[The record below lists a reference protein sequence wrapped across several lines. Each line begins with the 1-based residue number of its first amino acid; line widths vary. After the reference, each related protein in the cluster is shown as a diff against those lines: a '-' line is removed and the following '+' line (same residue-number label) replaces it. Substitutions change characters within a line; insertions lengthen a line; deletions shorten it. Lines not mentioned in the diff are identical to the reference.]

1 MPIYEFTCQACG
13 ARFEELVRR
22 DATAPCPE
30 CGSAEVERLLSQVF
44 PAPKIGLRGL
54 AAKRSD
60 TSRANREE
68 QRKEGFAKDREARKK
83 G

>member
-1 MPIYEFTCQACG
+1 MPIYEFRCNTCG
-13 ARFEELVRR
+13 ARFEELVGR
-22 DATAPCPE
+22 DATAACPE
-30 CGSAEVERLLSQVF
+30 CSSAEVERLLSQVF

-60 TSRANREE
+60 ASRANREE
-68 QRKEGFAKDREARKK
+68 RRNEGFAKDREARKK

>member
-1 MPIYEFTCQACG
+1 MPIYEFSCKACG
-13 ARFEELVRR
+13 ARFEELVAL
-22 DATAPCPE
+22 DATAGCPE

-68 QRKEGFAKDREARKK
+68 KRNESFAKDRDARKK